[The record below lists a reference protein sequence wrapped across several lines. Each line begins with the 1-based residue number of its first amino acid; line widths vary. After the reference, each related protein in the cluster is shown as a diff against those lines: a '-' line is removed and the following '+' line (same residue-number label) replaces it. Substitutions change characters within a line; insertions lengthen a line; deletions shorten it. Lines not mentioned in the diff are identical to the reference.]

1 MKLFSLFTD
10 IYFALTGVFTTET
23 ALRLFRQGI
32 YLAFMLFLISLI
44 SFGAIHAAPNSFFAA
59 GELNPNMTEEV
70 LAHLKAVY
78 GLDKPLY
85 LQYVDWIKNM
95 LSLDF
100 GVSFVTGQNVIDMVN
115 DRIGVTLIMNIV
127 SMVFVFVISIYLGI
141 KAAMNHGKLSDI
153 LIKQL
158 SLVSF
163 SMPSFYMALLMILIF
178 AVEWEVFPIA
188 GLHSIEPKEGFAAY
202 LDMAWHLF
210 MPIFVMV
217 FVSLG
222 SMIVYVRS
230 LVMEIL
236 KSDYYFFAKAR
247 GLEEKQL
254 LRYYILPNLMPPIIT
269 LLGLSLP
276 GLIGGSVI
284 LESIFAIEGMG
295 QLFYMSALSRDYP
308 VIMGI
313 LMVTAFLT
321 LLGNMLADLILLKLN
336 PYFKRG

>member
-1 MKLFSLFTD
+1 
-10 IYFALTGVFTTET
+10 
-23 ALRLFRQGI
+23 
-32 YLAFMLFLISLI
+32 MLFLISLI

-59 GELNPNMTEEV
+59 GELNPNMTPEV
-70 LAHLKAVY
+70 LEHLKSVY
-78 GLDKPLY
+78 GLDKPLHI
-85 LQYVDWIKNM
+85 QYFDWMINL

-100 GVSFVTGQNVIDMVN
+100 GVSFVSGQNVIDMVK
-115 DRIGVTLIMNIV
+115 DRIGITLIMNLT
-127 SMVFVFVISIYLGI
+127 SMFFVFVISVYLGI
-141 KAAMNHGKLSDI
+141 KAAINSDRAGDI
-153 LIKQL
+153 FIKQL
-158 SLVSF
+158 SLFSF
-163 SMPSFYMALLMILIF
+163 SMPSFYLALLMILLF
-178 AVEWEVFPIA
+178 AVKLEWFPIA
-188 GLHSIEPKEGFAAY
+188 GLHSIEPKEGLSEY
-202 LDMAWHLF
+202 IDMAWHLF
-210 MPIFVMV
+210 LPIFVMV

-222 SMIVYVRS
+222 SMIIYVRS
-230 LVMEIL
+230 LVTEIL

-247 GLEEKQL
+247 GIGDKEL

-284 LESIFAIEGMG
+284 LESIFSIEGMG

-321 LLGNMLADLILLKLN
+321 LLGNMFSDLILLKLN